1 MKKWRLLSL
10 RPAGW
15 CVAHSNQEAGGQSVF
30 LLLQHTVLG
39 QPEVNL
45 HKGGTLAGV
54 GFPSRLRVGTSTWCL
69 RPQEVVHHFLRGCSL
84 TRACPHVSC

>member
-15 CVAHSNQEAGGQSVF
+15 CVAHSNQEVGGQSVF

-54 GFPSRLRVGTSTWCL
+54 ELRNVHMVSAAAGSRPSLPAGMQPDRVK
-69 RPQEVVHHFLRGCSL
+69 RPVGRPK
-84 TRACPHVSC
+84 R